1 MVDYQEAG
9 GSFSYRFSV
18 GFGQC
23 PIQKLH
29 SIGQL
34 GGSGNLIKSGKKF
47 VENVKDK
54 DALLMVVIP
63 FLSTA
68 TSKMNYV
75 SRPESVI
82 IGYKYLLLK

>member
-34 GGSGNLIKSGKKF
+34 GGSGNLIKSGK
-47 VENVKDK
+47 NVKDK

>member
-23 PIQKLH
+23 PIQKITFNWT
-29 SIGQL
+29 IGWKWKFDIK
-34 GGSGNLIKSGKKF
+34 GGK
-47 VENVKDK
+47 NVKDR